1 MNFRQVEV
9 FKAIMTA
16 GSVTDAARLLHVSAP
31 AVSRVLAHTE
41 SQLGFPLF
49 ERVKGRL
56 HPTSEAHRLYDEVE
70 QVYQGVQR
78 IDRLAHQLAERR
90 RGLISVISSPS
101 IGQMLV
107 PLAISYFQSGNPD
120 VRVHFRCLSH
130 ALLKEHLLNRQTEIG
145 VSILP
150 VDHPSLHTVPIAR
163 GRTLLICPAQHPLAE
178 KDAVSLTD
186 LLPHPLITYPPDT
199 PFGARVEAW
208 FATADAAP
216 QRAMEVG
223 SPQNACAL
231 VHVGAGIALVDEFS
245 IQSWSKANFVSRP
258 LIDAPVI
265 IADLVYLRT
274 EPLSPVAESFVR
286 ALRSVLLQ
294 RGLSLSGDDETAV
307 SAP

>member
-16 GSVTDAARLLHVSAP
+16 GSITDAARLLHVSVP
-31 AVSRVLAHTE
+31 AVSRVLSHTE

-49 ERVKGRL
+49 ERIKGRL
-56 HPTSEAHRLYDEVE
+56 HPTTEAQRLHSEVE
-70 QVYQGVQR
+70 LVYKGVQR
-78 IDRLAHQLAERR
+78 IDRLAHQLAARR

-107 PLAISYFQSGNPD
+107 PLAISYFQSSNPD

-130 ALLKEHLLNRQTEIG
+130 DLLKEQLLSRQTEIG

-150 VDHPSLHTVPIAR
+150 VDHPSLHTIPVAR
-163 GRTLLICPAQHPLAE
+163 GRILLICQPQHPLAE
-178 KDAVSLTD
+178 KEVISFAD
-186 LLPHPLITYPPDT
+186 LLPYPMIMYPPDT
-199 PFGARVEAW
+199 PFGARVEAL
-208 FATADAAP
+208 FAAVDAVP
-216 QRAMEVG
+216 HCAMEVG

-245 IQSWSKANFVSRP
+245 IQSWSKASFVSRP
-258 LIDAPVI
+258 LLEAPEI
-265 IADLVYLRT
+265 IADLAYLRT
-274 EPLSPVAESFVR
+274 EPLSPVAEAFVR

-294 RGLSLSGDDETAV
+294 RGLSLSSEDAET
-307 SAP
+307 SRTP